1 MIKKTIQ
8 MVSVIG
14 GVLGL
19 LLLINWVL
27 SGDASE
33 KSKYQYNKVTQ
44 ETKNVAKPKYTGR

>member
-27 SGDASE
+27 SGDASQ
-33 KSKYQYNKVTQ
+33 KSKQQYNQVTTQ
-44 ETKNVAKPKYTGR
+44 GQRAIR

>member
-33 KSKYQYNKVTQ
+33 KSKYQYNQVTKQ
-44 ETKNVAKPKYTGR
+44 GQRVVR